1 MLERMGF
8 EKKRFRWI
16 KYCISTIK
24 LIEHLQ
30 GFSRQGDLLSPFL
43 FLITMEGLSSMIK
56 ISNTKARVKG
66 FGVTREGSD
75 SLEVTHLQY
84 GNDTLMFCDVDEQQ
98 TEISK
103 SYIDSI

>member
-1 MLERMGF
+1 
-8 EKKRFRWI
+8 
-16 KYCISTIK
+16 
-24 LIEHLQ
+24 
-30 GFSRQGDLLSPFL
+30 
-43 FLITMEGLSSMIK
+43 MIK
-56 ISNTKARVKG
+56 ISNTKAQVKG

-84 GNDTLMFCDVDEQQ
+84 GDDTLMFCDVDEQQ